1 MRHVNIHVA
10 KTHLSALVEDAAKGA
25 PFVIA
30 KSGKPMVTVIPY
42 SDSHTVQKRI
52 GFLKDQI
59 VVPGDFDR
67 MGQDEIAAMFED
79 QE

>member
-1 MRHVNIHVA
+1 MQQVNIHVA
-10 KTHLSALVEDAAKGA
+10 KTHLSALVENAAKGA
-25 PFVIA
+25 SFIIA

-42 SDSHTVQKRI
+42 SSPHAAQKRI

-59 VVPGDFDR
+59 SVPGDFDQI
-67 MGQDEIAAMFED
+67 GQDEITAMFEG

>member
-1 MRHVNIHVA
+1 MTGITKAGA
-10 KTHLSALVEDAAKGA
+10 KSAKGA
-25 PFVIA
+25 SFVIA

-59 VVPGDFDR
+59 TIPDDFYH
-67 MGQDEIAAMFED
+67 MGQGEIAAMFEGK
-79 QE
+79 E